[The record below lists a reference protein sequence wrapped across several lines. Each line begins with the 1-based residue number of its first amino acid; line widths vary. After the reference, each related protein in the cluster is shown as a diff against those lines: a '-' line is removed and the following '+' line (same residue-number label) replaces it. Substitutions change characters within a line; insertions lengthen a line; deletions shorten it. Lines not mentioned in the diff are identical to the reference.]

1 MDKDFLKKLDLDH
14 DKVIYVKLVVLDKE
28 EQPISSI
35 EGRVSQ
41 GSISITGTSAVRRT
55 CNLTFL
61 AEETENDLT
70 DIDNLL
76 SIEKRVAIYVGQKNN
91 VDDNYDDIIW
101 FPKGI
106 FLITQPNISHT
117 LTGVTI
123 SLSCQDKMCLLN
135 GTSGGGLSTNGGWEC
150 RGNPAKNV

>member
-76 SIEKRVAIYVGQKNN
+76 SIEKRVAIYVGQKN
-91 VDDNYDDIIW
+91 
-101 FPKGI
+101 
-106 FLITQPNISHT
+106 TAS
-117 LTGVTI
+117 
-123 SLSCQDKMCLLN
+123 
-135 GTSGGGLSTNGGWEC
+135 
-150 RGNPAKNV
+150 